1 MKRLLAILLGASLFA
16 PGAGAAA
23 NPLPS
28 GSSVGAAPANLS
40 GEVFY
45 QIFTRSMRDSNGD
58 GDGDLKGIEQSLDYL
73 KQLGVTSILLT
84 PIYPSSFYHNY
95 FASDFEGVDPEFG
108 TMDDY
113 RSLVRAI
120 HARGMKLY
128 LDQEFQYV
136 AYDHPWFKSALGNPS
151 SAYSDFLIFHGPNNT
166 KPEEGPFGITIA
178 PRFPGA
184 ETGITTVNM
193 KSPKFKAWAT
203 DYLLRWVDPNGDG
216 DFSDGVDGFRLD
228 HMMDDLDNK
237 HLLTGLFDDFWK
249 PVFAE
254 LKARNPKLNLVAE
267 QWDWGDG
274 GDFLRRGGVDAAFA
288 FPIASA
294 VRTFDKAKIVEAINK
309 IDAAIPP
316 GKHELVFVEN
326 HDMPRIASDP
336 GITTEKL
343 KTAATLVMLLK
354 GTPLIYYGQELGMRG
369 KAREEYKSDEKDI
382 GNREAFEWSAEV
394 EAPGQANWYK
404 GPKTYWAERFARDDD
419 GISVVEEDRDPTS
432 LLNHYRKLLTLR
444 QAHPALTDG
453 DQRIIPNGG
462 KILVVERSGGGER
475 LMIIANLSDQG
486 AEYLVSGR
494 DLLTGSP
501 VNGVQLRPYQT
512 VVIRPYPRSPGF
524 DRR

>member
-1 MKRLLAILLGASLFA
+1 VKRLLGLLLGASLFA
-16 PGAGAAA
+16 SGAGAADLS
-23 NPLPS
+23 LPS
-28 GSSVGAAPANLS
+28 SAAPAELNQ
-40 GEVFY
+40 EVFY

-58 GDGDLKGIEQSLDYL
+58 GEGDLKGIEQSLDYL

-136 AYDHPWFKSALGNPS
+136 AYDHPWFRSTLGNPQS
-151 SAYSDFLIFHGPNNT
+151 PYSDFLIFHGPNNT

-193 KSPKFKAWAT
+193 KSPKVRAWAT

-237 HLLTGLFDDFWK
+237 LLLTGLFDDFWK
-249 PVFAE
+249 PVFAQ
-254 LKARNPKLNLVAE
+254 LKAKNPKLNLVAE

-294 VRTFDKAKIVEAINK
+294 IRTFDKAKIVEAISK

-316 GKHELVFVEN
+316 GKDELVFVEN

-336 GITTEKL
+336 GITPEKL
-343 KTAATLVMLLK
+343 KTAATLAMLLK

-369 KAREEYKSDEKDI
+369 LQRPEYKSDEKDI
-382 GNREAFEWSAEV
+382 GTREAFEWSARV

-404 GPKTYWAERFARDDD
+404 GPKSYWTERFARDND
-419 GISVVEEDRDPTS
+419 GISVAEEDSDPAS
-432 LLNHYRKLLTLR
+432 LLNHYRRLMKLR
-444 QAHPALTDG
+444 ADHPALRSG
-453 DQRIIPNGG
+453 SQRVDPNGG
-462 KILVVERSGGGER
+462 NMLVVERGSGREK
-475 LMIIANLSDQG
+475 LLIIANLSDQT

-494 DLLTGSP
+494 DLLSGSTVHGLHLKP
-501 VNGVQLRPYQT
+501 FQAT
-512 VVIRPYPRSPGF
+512 VVRPSSEH
-524 DRR
+524 

>member
-1 MKRLLAILLGASLFA
+1 MKGVRAALAAALLAC
-16 PGAGAAA
+16 
-23 NPLPS
+23 
-28 GSSVGAAPANLS
+28 AAPVSATGLDH
-40 GEVFY
+40 EVFY

-58 GDGDLKGIEQSLDYL
+58 RQGDLKGIEESLPYL
-73 KQLGVTSILLT
+73 QRLGVTSILLT
-84 PIYPSSFYHNY
+84 PIYPSDFYHNY

-113 RSLVRAI
+113 RSLLRAI

-136 AYDHPWFKSALGNPS
+136 AYDHPWFKSALGNPKS
-151 SAYSDFLIFHGPNNT
+151 PYSDFLIFHGPNNT

-178 PRFPGA
+178 KRFPDA

-193 KSPKFKAWAT
+193 ASPKVRAWAT

-237 HLLTGLFDDFWK
+237 HILTNLFDAFWK
-249 PVFAE
+249 PVFAK

-288 FPIASA
+288 FPLVSA
-294 VRTFDKAKIVEAINK
+294 IRSFDKAKIVAAIDTLEK
-309 IDAAIPP
+309 AIPP

-336 GITTEKL
+336 GITPEKL
-343 KTAATLVMLLK
+343 RTAATLAMLLK

-369 KAREEYKSDEKDI
+369 IQRPEYKSDEKDI
-382 GNREAFEWSAEV
+382 GTREAFEWSAKV
-394 EAPGQANWYK
+394 EAPGEATWYK
-404 GPKTYWAERFARDDD
+404 GPKSYWTERSARDDD
-419 GISVVEEDRDPTS
+419 GVSVAEEDGDPNS
-432 LLNHYRKLLTLR
+432 LLNHYRKLLKLR
-444 QAHPALTDG
+444 RTHPALTDG
-453 DQRIIPNGG
+453 DQRVLETTPNLLA
-462 KILVVERSGGGER
+462 IERSTAGER
-475 LMIIANLSDQG
+475 LLIVANLSDEP
-486 AEYLVSGR
+486 ASYAVNGR
-494 DLLTGSP
+494 DLLAESEVTGELRLAP
-501 VNGVQLRPYQT
+501 YTTTVVQLST
-512 VVIRPYPRSPGF
+512 H
-524 DRR
+524 